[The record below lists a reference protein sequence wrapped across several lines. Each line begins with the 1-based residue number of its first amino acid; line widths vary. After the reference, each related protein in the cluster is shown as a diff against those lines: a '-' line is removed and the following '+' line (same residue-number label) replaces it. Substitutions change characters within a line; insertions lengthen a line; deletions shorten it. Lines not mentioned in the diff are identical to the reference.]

1 MVDYAG
7 DERKAHDQFE
17 LLWVGNS
24 AASKNAAAE
33 PPPARTMATRSYG
46 ALRGG

>member
-1 MVDYAG
+1 MVDHAG
-7 DERKAHDQFE
+7 DERKHTIS
-17 LLWVGNS
+17 LSILWVCNS